1 MIDTKNMDMTDLI
14 NTVSEF
20 TEVHEFMKDD
30 QIDRALAVIVKVMMN
45 PDIPP
50 NKAVPLIAELQ
61 AMSGKFAILAT
72 WYATV
77 QKGPSG
83 SVNHTKKNVYYSM
96 RDALE
101 KLADSLKYSARLGI
115 YG

>member
-1 MIDTKNMDMTDLI
+1 MIDTKNMNTTDLI
-14 NTVSEF
+14 NTIAEF
-20 TEVHEFMKDD
+20 TDVHDFMKDE
-30 QIDRALAVIVKVMMN
+30 QIDRALAVIVKIIMN
-45 PDIPP
+45 PDVPP
-50 NKAVPLIAELQ
+50 QKAVPLIAELQ
-61 AMSGKFAILAT
+61 GLSAKFAILAT

-77 QKGPSG
+77 EKGSAG